1 MILGLA
7 AYDGDEKRAD
17 AKKVKTIRAG
27 IGLNDQHP
35 QFKALVKY
43 QEIVEEK
50 TEGKI
55 KVETYHNGQLGD
67 DRSMTEALQIDSQEV
82 TISSTAL
89 LANFVPEFGNF
100 DFPFLFSNE

>member
-1 MILGLA
+1 MDYFLILTSDDDVSYSSIWSEMKEELTQ
-7 AYDGDEKRAD
+7 
-17 AKKVKTIRAG
+17 KKVKTIRAG

-55 KVETYHNGQLGD
+55 KMDNLV
-67 DRSMTEALQIDSQEV
+67 MTIQ
-82 TISSTAL
+82 
-89 LANFVPEFGNF
+89 
-100 DFPFLFSNE
+100 

>member
-1 MILGLA
+1 MV
-7 AYDGDEKRAD
+7 GDKKRAD

-50 TEGKI
+50 NRRE
-55 KVETYHNGQLGD
+55 NQ
-67 DRSMTEALQIDSQEV
+67 S
-82 TISSTAL
+82 
-89 LANFVPEFGNF
+89 GNF
-100 DFPFLFSNE
+100 SQWTTW